1 MMPFTPSIAPPL
13 LAAGLDWLE
22 GLLPVLFVLFWI
34 VSQIWSVVRRAG
46 GPPREQAPRPAQR
59 VRPQGKPVEPA
70 VPDDVRGRLEQEIE
84 AFLRDAERP
93 RAPERPKPAPV
104 KRRERPVRQP
114 PTATPTARRVERTA
128 VPPALPR
135 SPVTTADA
143 GGERPASAA
152 FGSDVARHVS
162 EAFATDL
169 RHQIGAPVAAEA
181 TPPPPAALDI
191 ARLLRDPESLRHLVI
206 VREVLE
212 RPVER
217 W

>member
-1 MMPFTPSIAPPL
+1 MMPFTSSIAPAL

-22 GLLPVLFVLFWI
+22 GLLPVLFVIFWI

-46 GPPREQAPRPAQR
+46 GPPREQAPRPAQPA
-59 VRPQGKPVEPA
+59 RPRRKPVEPA
-70 VPDDVRGRLEQEIE
+70 VPNDGRGRLEQEIE
-84 AFLRDAERP
+84 AFLREADRP
-93 RAPERPKPAPV
+93 RVPETRQTEPP
-104 KRRERPVRQP
+104 KRRDRPVRQP
-114 PTATPTARRVERTA
+114 TAKPTARRGERPA
-128 VPPALPR
+128 PPPPQPQQPIA
-135 SPVTTADA
+135 TADT

-169 RHQIGAPVAAEA
+169 RHQIGAPAATETA
-181 TPPPPAALDI
+181 PAKPEALDI
-191 ARLLRDPESLRHLVI
+191 AKLLRDPESLRHLVI
-206 VREVLE
+206 VREVLD